1 MGQRWSGLKLWKPV
15 DLSLFLLFVASFF
28 LFGRG
33 KGVFLRGG
41 GLLFLLGFF
50 FGGGGLSL
58 AWCIN
63 WSDQARPKEKIQ
75 RTSQCY
81 WSVCYINTNYYS
93 VFLVALK
100 PFEGREDLHLTV
112 LEGLN
117 INLPCEPPA
126 SNPPA
131 TILFLVNGSSV
142 ISGKSGELN

>member
-1 MGQRWSGLKLWKPV
+1 MMKYHRYMILMILIKKKWHV
-15 DLSLFLLFVASFF
+15 NSLLLNVCFVRF
-28 LFGRG
+28 
-33 KGVFLRGG
+33 
-41 GLLFLLGFF
+41 FF

-58 AWCIN
+58 AGCIN

-112 LEGLN
+112 MEGLN